1 MSLFEETSVSPKSGE
16 ANHKKLSLID
26 FTGDFDKLT
35 AVFKEHYPM
44 TFVRTKMKLAQIDK
58 GDVLKI
64 LLTEGEPLGNV
75 SQSTTEQGF
84 KTLNAEPI
92 EGIVYRIIIEK

>member
-1 MSLFEETSVSPKSGE
+1 MSLFEETSVSPKAGE

-44 TFVRTKMKLAQIDK
+44 TFVRTKMNWRKLIK
-58 GDVLKI
+58 E
-64 LLTEGEPLGNV
+64 T
-75 SQSTTEQGF
+75 S
-84 KTLNAEPI
+84 
-92 EGIVYRIIIEK
+92 